1 VHIFNYDQLSW
12 STQQISAD
20 GTDPAT
26 LDAILDRDTNVFFAL
41 SNSQLYELQMGAL
54 TQANGSTLGWEYVDA
69 PAFAQNGAYP
79 SPVMALAQNHIHFL
93 NVGQAAEVAIFV
105 IHYAFMQ
112 PNLQTFA
119 PLENGG
125 QGFPSVHGE
134 TASIFKGFS
143 EVQQQFAFIPD
154 DGSATYIFDAIVR
167 GLISVGYNGLTPRC
181 QANTTQ
187 KIQAPTNRSTV
198 MIAASQQELV
208 QMTTSGEV
216 YWIPINPN
224 NSAANYGATWS
235 QITLPIS
242 LPSSHGSVLSA
253 NVTTS
258 VSESVTSMHT
268 GTAHP
273 STTSSSSAIRG
284 GNNSLLLGIFIT
296 VLGLCGLC
304 SSL

>member
-20 GTDPAT
+20 GTDPTT

-41 SNSQLYELQMGAL
+41 SNSQLYQLQMGAL

-69 PAFAQNGAYP
+69 PAFAQNSAYTR
-79 SPVMALAQNHIHFL
+79 PVMALAQNHIYFL

-167 GLISVGYNGLTPRC
+167 GFHFRRVRWTDPSLPGEHHAKDPGPDKWINGDDC
-181 QANTTQ
+181 CE
-187 KIQAPTNRSTV
+187 PTGACTNDNV
-198 MIAASQQELV
+198 WKGLLDPYQPEQL
-208 QMTTSGEV
+208 SGELRCHLE
-216 YWIPINPN
+216 PN
-224 NSAANYGATWS
+224 YATHF
-235 QITLPIS
+235 TPV
-242 LPSSHGSVLSA
+242 P
-253 NVTTS
+253 
-258 VSESVTSMHT
+258 
-268 GTAHP
+268 
-273 STTSSSSAIRG
+273 
-284 GNNSLLLGIFIT
+284 
-296 VLGLCGLC
+296 
-304 SSL
+304 